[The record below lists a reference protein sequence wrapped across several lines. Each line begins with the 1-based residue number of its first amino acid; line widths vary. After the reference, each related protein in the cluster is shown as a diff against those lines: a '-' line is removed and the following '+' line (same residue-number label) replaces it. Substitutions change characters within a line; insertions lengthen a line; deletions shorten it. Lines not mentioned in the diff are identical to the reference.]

1 MPIFQLTPEFE
12 DGDKTTIVA
21 KEGDEIPLKVTIRGK
36 PTPDV
41 KWYYNG
47 LLVRDTSRVDLKAHG
62 NKHTLTL
69 LSFRH
74 NEAGTYKCEA
84 TSRLGSKT
92 KIFVVELDGK
102 VSRFCITR
110 FRRNR

>member
-1 MPIFQLTPEFE
+1 MEPDFE

-21 KEGDEIPLKVTIRGK
+21 NEGDEVPLNVTIRGK

-47 LLVRDTSRVDLKAHG
+47 LVVRDTSRVDLKARG

-69 LSFRH
+69 LSFRPD
-74 NEAGTYKCEA
+74 EAGTYKCEA
-84 TSRLGSKT
+84 TSRLGRKS
-92 KIFVVELDGK
+92 KIFVVELNG
-102 VSRFCITR
+102 
-110 FRRNR
+110 N